1 MSGGLREMS
10 DPEWRAFVGHGTR
23 TGKLAT
29 VRADGRPH
37 VVPVSFVVQGSEVLF
52 FTGPD
57 TVKGRALRH
66 EPRFALCVDDERPPF
81 AFVLLEGEAQ
91 VDRTSEQVRTWAARI
106 ATRYLGAEHADA
118 IARRTEEL
126 GEVLVRGRIT
136 KVVARTGSPPGTS
149 PGSPP
154 DTATGTP
161 PGSPPGAATGTRP
174 GPQPDAA
181 TGTRPG
187 PQPDT
192 ATDARPGSQPGAPAV
207 APPGALS
214 GTATGAGSGSPPGAL
229 SGTAA
234 GTSPGAAHGSTPGV
248 LPGTS
253 LGAATGVRPGGPIGS
268 SAGAVESG
276 FDVPDEPGRTSHAA
290 GRGGGLEGL
299 RQQGVVEDR
308 TDAGRDRSVS
318 AADQPV

>member
-106 ATRYLGAEHADA
+106 ATRYLGVEHADA

-161 PGSPPGAATGTRP
+161 PGSPP
-174 GPQPDAA
+174 DA
-181 TGTRPG
+181 
-187 PQPDT
+187 
-192 ATDARPGSQPGAPAV
+192 ATDARPGSPPDAATDARPGSPPGAPAV

-229 SGTAA
+229 SDTAA

-253 LGAATGVRPGGPIGS
+253 LGARPGVPIGS
-268 SAGAVESG
+268 SSGAVESG
-276 FDVPDEPGRTSHAA
+276 FDVPDEPGRTSRAA